1 MRIRFLRDFR
11 SAATNEVFY
20 EAGQEA
26 DLARGAEIVAEGAAE
41 PVTIDARTGQVD
53 PTKPTRGRRA

>member
-41 PVTIDARTGQVD
+41 VVTIDARTGQVD
-53 PTKPTRGRRA
+53 PAKSTRGRRA